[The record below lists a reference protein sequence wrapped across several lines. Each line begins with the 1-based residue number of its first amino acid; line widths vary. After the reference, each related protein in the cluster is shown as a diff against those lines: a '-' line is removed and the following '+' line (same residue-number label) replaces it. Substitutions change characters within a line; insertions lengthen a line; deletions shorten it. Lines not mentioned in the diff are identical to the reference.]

1 MFRFESSFL
10 WVSDSLSS
18 LVQIQCST
26 KQRCGINVPKS
37 TNDSNSWSHV
47 TRRVLV
53 TVSMFWRVRAS
64 RKLLRSAVCI
74 RWLFFLFC
82 FFAMNKNKGRG
93 VAWVKPAEPS
103 FLKKFKSDV
112 GYKEGPNV
120 DTKVTTRLG

>member
-1 MFRFESSFL
+1 MFRFESSF
-10 WVSDSLSS
+10 SLSS

-26 KQRCGINVPKS
+26 KQRYGINVPKS

-53 TVSMFWRVRAS
+53 TVSVFWRVRAS
-64 RKLLRSAVCI
+64 RKLLGSAVCI
-74 RWLFFLFC
+74 RWLLVLFC

-103 FLKKFKSDV
+103 FLKKFKNDV